1 MTPAGP
7 AATVVPAWLHRAG
20 AISWRFLA
28 IAGLGAVLIWTAFLL
43 GTVTASVLLA
53 LIVSA
58 TVAPMVRRLRARG
71 WSESGSAAAM
81 TAAALGIGVGVFLL
95 LLLALLPDMPGVIAA
110 IQSGLDEA
118 RDELSSVSVPPD
130 VAARIQD
137 VASGV
142 ASWIAGWVGGIVGS
156 IAGTVT
162 VVILALFL
170 TYYML
175 TDGQRAWAWT
185 LQGTEGERRRR
196 IEASG
201 RDALERVGG
210 YLRGTSVLSAA
221 RAIAFGLFMGIL
233 GVPHAVP
240 LAVLVFVGG
249 FIPYLGGLV
258 AMVTVLLVAFGSV
271 GPSVTL
277 ILLALMAVTNA
288 MIANLLR
295 PFVYGRS
302 VHLHPAIVLVV
313 LPIGGAVAGIIGLL
327 AAIPVAAIV
336 VAIGGAIVAAL
347 EPDRVPG
354 QDREVSGWVDHLA
367 QWSWRLLAAI
377 ASAAVVLFVIGQA
390 PLVVTPVVLAAI
402 IAATVAPLARALR
415 ERGWGPSR
423 AAMAVT
429 GSAYLVILAL
439 VVLAFTQLAAPLGDA
454 IRSSV
459 AGAEQLED
467 DAAGTLG
474 WVGSLARVIGSDL
487 LGVVASVL
495 EAVAAVSVVLVL
507 AALLSFYLVRDA
519 PRAWEAVLARA
530 RPWRREALDDTGRRS
545 AGLLGSYMLGHGGD
559 LGCRRHLPA
568 GHHGHPGAPVRDP
581 DRHPLLHRVLHSLH
595 RWIHHDG
602 HGVPHRGRVRHSH
615 RDRDHVHLH
624 DRHQHRAGQYRHA
637 PRLRSRREPAP
648 RGRAAG
654 HPRRWRRGGHRGHVP
669 GRAAAGTGRG
679 LMAHR
684 PVRDG
689 RPTDDTPAR
698 GSAAGRRR
706 CIGAGARA
714 EPWRKLTDPAPRG

>member
-28 IAGLGAVLIWTAFLL
+28 IAGLGAVLVWTAFLL

-95 LLLALLPDMPGVIAA
+95 LLLALLPDMPGVVAA

-130 VAARIQD
+130 VVARIRD

-142 ASWIAGWVGGIVGS
+142 ASWIAAWVGGIVGS

-210 YLRGTSVLSAA
+210 YLRGTSVQSAA

-233 GVPHAVP
+233 GVPQAVP

-258 AMVTVLLVAFGSV
+258 AMVTVLLVAVGSV
-271 GPSVTL
+271 GPSVAL

-288 MIANLLR
+288 LIANLLR
-295 PFVYGRS
+295 PAVYGRS

-336 VAIGGAIVAAL
+336 VAIGGAAVAAL

-545 AGLLGSYMLGHGGD
+545 AGLLGSYMLGTAAISAVGAISQLAIMVILGLPFAVPIAILSFIACFIPYIGGFITTGMAF
-559 LGCRRHLPA
+559 LIAVAFGTPTEIVIMFIYTIVINIVQGNIVTPLVYGRAVNLHPAVVLLAIPA
-568 GHHGHPGAPVRDP
+568 GGAVAGIAGMFLAVPLLALVAASWRTVLYVMGDRPMTPPPVDSQRPAGVAASVPALEPSPGA
-581 DRHPLLHRVLHSLH
+581 S
-595 RWIHHDG
+595 
-602 HGVPHRGRVRHSH
+602 
-615 RDRDHVHLH
+615 
-624 DRHQHRAGQYRHA
+624 
-637 PRLRSRREPAP
+637 
-648 RGRAAG
+648 
-654 HPRRWRRGGHRGHVP
+654 
-669 GRAAAGTGRG
+669 
-679 LMAHR
+679 
-684 PVRDG
+684 
-689 RPTDDTPAR
+689 
-698 GSAAGRRR
+698 
-706 CIGAGARA
+706 
-714 EPWRKLTDPAPRG
+714 